1 MAQWPRAQ
9 EATCSG
15 WASVGGREQ
24 NRVDHLGGPP
34 PAAAALVDG
43 SGAADPDHLGGA
55 GQVDPR
61 GRLDRFDGAPYPA
74 PVGAVGDGDGGHV
87 LPGQLLQLPFQARL
101 VVLDRQE
108 VVGAAG
114 DDPLGGAPLGV
125 HGVCGDQGPVQVQGG
140 EQLGQGGDLVG
151 LVRHSALSHDHSAR
165 LVQGRQEVGAGL
177 SPVRAPRM
185 VLPSTAITLRPPMA
199 PTRVRSQDAT
209 LASRSSAFTRSSTL
223 RMVDS
228 LGRARPSSR
237 SRAPGRPV
245 PGRRR
250 ARASP
255 PAYGTPPGPPPP
267 PGTRPRS
274 GSGAPRACPA
284 DPPRLSGPP
293 SGAGATGRLWWMMT
307 WRRDPPAARLIQ
319 APPNVPAGPRRTRA
333 NTPTTPDIRP
343 PAADFAETLHPRRA
357 TRGAGLRVRHRASFA
372 DIPDESRHLVAL

>member
-1 MAQWPRAQ
+1 MVRRTLRPWEP
-9 EATCSG
+9 SG
-15 WASVGGREQ
+15 TEMEGTSFQGSFSSSRFRPGR
-24 NRVDHLGGPP
+24 H
-34 PAAAALVDG
+34 
-43 SGAADPDHLGGA
+43 
-55 GQVDPR
+55 
-61 GRLDRFDGAPYPA
+61 
-74 PVGAVGDGDGGHV
+74 
-87 LPGQLLQLPFQARL
+87 
-101 VVLDRQE
+101 VLDRE
-108 VVGAAG
+108 RVVGAAG
-114 DDPLGGAPLGV
+114 DDPLGGAPPCV
-125 HGVCGDQGPVQVQGG
+125 HGVGAGDRTAGVQGASSSG
-140 EQLGQGGDLVG
+140 RAGISLDLSDTPRCPTTTP
-151 LVRHSALSHDHSAR
+151 LAR
-165 LVQGRQEVGAGL
+165 PGAARRWGAGL

-293 SGAGATGRLWWMMT
+293 SVAGATGRLWWMMT